1 MDSDWKGCV
10 MKIKHKIWFEAH
22 GLTIFG
28 PGRDVVFKQID
39 ECHSLNSAAKKLN
52 ISYRLAWG
60 KIKVAE
66 ERLGIQLVE
75 VNQGENKMHLT
86 KDARELLAIFDDLEK
101 EITPILQNAEN
112 KIAALK
118 QRSLENEV
126 LTGNKVTKQK
136 VSNNSQAVFLHPEHG
151 LQNSLKRC
159 TPKSR
164 NKGENEKNLL
174 KSICCLYIL
183 PLIDMAY
190 EIFEDCAILMYF

>member
-1 MDSDWKGCV
+1 

-28 PGRDVVFKQID
+28 PGRDIVFKQID

-75 VNQGENKMHLT
+75 VNPGEKKMHLT
-86 KDARELLAIFDDLEK
+86 KSARELLAIFDDLEK

-118 QRSLENEV
+118 KSSLENEV
-126 LTGNKVTKQK
+126 LTGNEIAKQK
-136 VSNNSQAVFLHPEHG
+136 I
-151 LQNSLKRC
+151 
-159 TPKSR
+159 
-164 NKGENEKNLL
+164 L
-174 KSICCLYIL
+174 KSISCLYIL
-183 PLIDMAY
+183 PLIDMAC
-190 EIFEDCAILMYF
+190 EIFEDYEILMYF

>member
-1 MDSDWKGCV
+1 

-28 PGRDVVFKQID
+28 PGRDIFFKQID

-86 KDARELLAIFDDLEK
+86 KGARELLAIFDDLEK

-118 QRSLENEV
+118 KSSLENEV
-126 LTGNKVTKQK
+126 STGNEIADEKA
-136 VSNNSQAVFLHPEHG
+136 SNSSQSVLVHPEHG
-151 LQNSLKRC
+151 LR
-159 TPKSR
+159 
-164 NKGENEKNLL
+164 NLL
-174 KSICCLYIL
+174 KRSTPKGRCKGGNGKDLLKKLACLFIL
-183 PLIDMAY
+183 PLIDLAY
-190 EIFEDCAILMYF
+190 KLEETEILMYF

>member
-1 MDSDWKGCV
+1 

-28 PGRDVVFKQID
+28 PGRDIVFKQID

-101 EITPILQNAEN
+101 EITPILRNAEN
-112 KIAALK
+112 KIVALK
-118 QRSLENEV
+118 QRYLKNEV
-126 LTGNKVTKQK
+126 LTNNEVTKQK
-136 VSNNSQAVFLHPEHG
+136 AINSGQAVFLHPEHG
-151 LQNSLKRC
+151 LKRC
-159 TPKSR
+159 TLRSR
-164 NKGENEKNLL
+164 SKGKNGNNLL
-174 KSICCLYIL
+174 KSMCYLYIL

-190 EIFEDCAILMYF
+190 EIFEDCAVIMYF